1 MTNWRCQITD
11 PSPGYVLL
19 KIFETIIYT
28 RSYNHINHNILVH
41 EPFGFKNNSSTENS
55 SYKLT
60 DDILSSLN
68 NKVWVGGIFC
78 D

>member
-1 MTNWRCQITD
+1 MSLQ
-11 PSPGYVLL
+11 
-19 KIFETIIYT
+19 KIVETIIHT
-28 RSYNHINHNILVH
+28 RSYNYINHNILVH
-41 EPFGFKNNSSTENS
+41 EPFGLKNNSATEIS

-68 NKVWVGGIFC
+68 NKLWVGGIFC